1 METVELMAHK
11 GARPLLETLLAYPK
25 RQFSIN
31 ELSKVAHL
39 PFTTTWKLVAKFEKA
54 QMVDVT
60 LIGKSRAVEY
70 KESPFSKLAA
80 KIMQLSTT
88 PQRLSL
94 DELKRALKAESEIK
108 EAYLFGS
115 VAANREKLDS
125 DVDVAILASRPVDA
139 PKLMSAMADK
149 YGVNVVPL
157 VFKSKKE
164 FDDFLKD
171 KKTVK
176 LA

>member
-1 METVELMAHK
+1 METVELLAFK

-31 ELSKVAHL
+31 ELSKTSHL
-39 PFTTTWKLVAKFEKA
+39 PFTSTWKLVNKFEKA
-54 QMVDVT
+54 QIVDVT

-70 KESPFSKLAA
+70 KESPFSMLAA
-80 KIMQLSTT
+80 RIMQLSTT

-94 DELKRALKAESEIK
+94 DALKAALKARSEIK

-115 VAANREKLDS
+115 VAANKEKLES
-125 DVDVAILASRPVDA
+125 DIDVAILATRSVDA
-139 PKLMSAMADK
+139 PALMTAMADR

-164 FDDFLKD
+164 FDNFLKD
-171 KKTVK
+171 KKKVK